1 MIKLELTER
10 ELEAVVDALYWHSVE
25 VVYDDR
31 ECARKLHPRLLRILR
46 EHRGRA
52 K

>member
-1 MIKLELTER
+1 MINVELTER

-31 ECARKLHPRLLRILR
+31 ESARKLHPRLLRILKEYR
-46 EHRGRA
+46 RNS

>member
-1 MIKLELTER
+1 MINVELTER

-31 ECARKLHPRLLRILR
+31 ECTRKLHPRLLRILR
-46 EHRGRA
+46 EYRRNS

>member
-10 ELEAVVDALYWHSVE
+10 ELEAVVDALYWQSVE

-31 ECARKLHPRLLRILR
+31 DCARKLHPRLLRILK
-46 EHRGRA
+46 EHRRS

>member
-31 ECARKLHPRLLRILR
+31 ECARKLHPRLLKILK